1 MKKKT
6 GIVAV
11 TAALCALTMSM
22 GIFAACAPED
32 VKDYTFTEPQITR
45 PAPDEGITID
55 GVLDEQAY
63 TSRRWIRGVKL
74 VTQNPG
80 DDTSIGKDYDAVVRR
95 LENAATVEMTA
106 VIGEKGIYIG
116 VHVDEGE
123 GIVYMNSDRAS
134 FMNSCAELYFA
145 LPGNDDIKNTGSLEI
160 DVMPD
165 GTMRLKKNYATGN
178 WDDFPATYDKASYS
192 AATTDGT
199 INIDAHSYTVEVFLT
214 YEHLDLVQPGASAA
228 IKEEGE
234 IRLNIAPITS
244 YSIDGTTESDRWWW
258 MLGSQLDDGAWG
270 NTDGWYHFDENGLMS
285 YDITIADDIE
295 HGSVM
300 EWVDYDWA
308 AANNSVTFLA
318 KADDGYALTD
328 LTVNG
333 TSYKDNIEYQNTA
346 MTKAAVTIPASV
358 VKENL
363 SVDATFTEF
372 GTEPMQF
379 EASVKGRKVGQDVQF
394 ANGTK
399 VAFEGVIN
407 YEFTVT
413 DGKISGEVVPGLYDI
428 SISGDGLENYSGLT
442 QVSVL
447 PNQALSLTFPYS
459 VFGQY
464 PGTEGTVGNTYAN
477 EDDSRVTLVSGEAF
491 PVTTDSYGDS
501 AFTATFMLSQAEQNN
516 GHGLRYIFD
525 DGVAVQPYV
534 KWGNGA
540 HEGKFIVEWV
550 GTANWG
556 TDSAAGGGNWA
567 TVDLPDSFGTAFDDG
582 TGVDLTIVRDG
593 RDFYVF
599 VSIHGQPETR
609 VLSHKLTVD
618 EKYAEQEG
626 RYGIAVWD
634 QRVGAEIPFDVTE
647 DAQELSALLKLN
659 VTVNQPENGKLT
671 VQDQDSLTVNDELV
685 ITVEPQD
692 GYIVRYLK
700 VNGEEVVV
708 TNGEYRLEKTDL
720 VAFAVNYVVEAA
732 FEAAQSVNV
741 TFDVTPVQ
749 RLGKSDD
756 LSGRTLVFQS
766 SSMSFEAVVKDG
778 TVEAEL
784 YAGLEYTVTVK
795 DAAAF
800 GSVTYQAAV
809 GTTEA
814 ALTFSGYDAFS
825 NTLIGSGTAIDKT
838 HQNEENG
845 YIVKSGT
852 GALWA
857 ATNEAFGDSA
867 FTVTF
872 SASDRTEDFVVAA
885 YAFEMNGTKRVLA
898 VQLDISGNALKV
910 QWRPTWLGSI
920 GFEDSEVINTSWDGL
935 LYEDLSDAFNG
946 SGIDLTLVRSGLT
959 IYVLVNAHGDD
970 DVYYMESYTLDG
982 QFENVKG
989 HWAMGG
995 SNVKDG
1001 AQIEFRLTEGAAAE
1015 QLIKLPVTVQAGEG
1029 GTVTVTNKDSLIVGE
1044 AVEIA
1049 VKADESY
1056 MITSVKVNGE
1066 PVQLTDGKYTL
1077 TFPQGADPNNLK
1089 VYGILAKVTV
1099 EVTFER
1105 AAAEEVTFNVS
1116 SVQRFGTSA
1125 DLNGKTLVFAGAGE
1139 SKTAVVTEGKVTV
1152 QLYEGVD
1159 YTVAVQD
1166 ESYFGSVTVTSE
1178 TKDAIAFTY
1187 DAFTEN
1193 LFGSGG
1199 GPLDDSKAN
1208 GAETS
1213 VTNVNAG
1220 TMWASTKE
1228 TFGDS
1233 AFTITIQK
1241 SDFTKDYFV
1250 LAFIFDDG
1258 KYVMA
1263 SLTEKDRNVRAEW
1276 RGLWVGFG
1284 LDDQANLKYGN
1295 WDGASCEQFNDVF
1308 AGEGVDLTVV
1318 RSGNSFYMFL
1328 SAHGDTESAVLANM
1342 FTVDEKYQTTE
1353 GHWSIGA
1360 GSAAAN
1366 ATFEFVLAEG
1376 ADAVEEWTELLYFYA
1391 EATAQDEN
1399 GQVELS
1405 AGKALRDGGS
1415 ITVTVTAN
1423 TGYAVDKLLVNGEDR
1438 AAELSD
1444 GKLTLTAADCPD
1456 GSRKIV
1462 VSVTFKEATE
1472 VSVTAEVSALRFG
1485 KAVDLESAEVLLSG
1499 SKNATLTI
1507 TGGKMTGMA
1516 VPGTYTATLVGMS
1529 YNSISVTIA
1538 NDGTVSANDGNKLA
1552 FTYDMFKVN
1561 VGAMDDSHENDENAY
1576 LVNGA
1581 AGDLWAIS
1589 NDTFGDS
1596 AMTVTLQESDFTGEY
1611 APIGY
1616 IFDDNKLVMATFKKA
1631 LRAEWR
1637 DDFLPFNL
1645 DKNVLLHSS
1654 GWNGADFPALSE
1666 AFAGDGIDFTLVR
1679 DGLHFYIFVSA
1690 HGSNEKFLATQ
1701 ITISDAYASQQG
1713 HWAIGALTA
1722 AQDAQIDFV
1731 LVEDAE
1737 AVEDLVKLDVTVQ
1750 TATNGSVTVENKDAL
1765 TVGDEVKITVTPEEG
1780 YRLDELTVNGSVVTP
1795 SGDAA
1800 AYSYTYRLPNGVKP
1814 EVTVEAT
1821 FFASEEVSAAVTVS
1835 PVQRLGA
1842 SADLNGKT
1850 LVFVGDYGRLTHE
1863 AAVADGKVTVS
1874 LYTGVDYTVTVKDEP
1889 YYGSQ
1894 SMTGAASAAVSF
1906 TYDAFTAN
1914 LIGNNEGTAI
1924 DDSNANTDTYITATD
1939 GGRFW
1944 AVMNEG
1950 SLDSVFTATF
1960 SAKTSTNSD
1969 AFRTVVYTFEDKAA
1983 VIPIVKK
1990 DNGDQIKVEWQGW
2003 AEFGLTNMLNNV
2015 WNTKRH
2021 GGALYEAYNGDGIDF
2036 IVVRSGRTIYVFL
2049 SEADKPETA
2058 VFFDSYTFDE
2068 KYEGVAGHFG
2078 IGVGSDVPAGSR
2090 LYFDYSEDAEEVA
2103 AWVAKASA
2111 Q

>member
-145 LPGNDDIKNTGSLEI
+145 LPGNDDIKDTGSLEI

-178 WDDFPATYDKASYS
+178 WDDFPTTYDKASYS

-300 EWVDYDWA
+300 EWVNYDWA

-333 TSYKDNIEYQNTA
+333 TSYKDNIEYQNMA
-346 MTKAAVTIPASV
+346 MTKAAVTIPASA

-372 GTEPMQF
+372 GTEPVQF

-394 ANGTK
+394 ADGTE
-399 VAFEGVIN
+399 VNFEGVIN

-413 DGKISGEVVPGLYDI
+413 DGKISGEIVPGLYDI
-428 SISGDGLENYSGLT
+428 SLSGDGTENYSELL

-459 VFGQY
+459 VFEQY
-464 PGTEGTVGNTYAN
+464 PGAEGTVGNAYAN

-491 PVTTDSYGDS
+491 PVTTDFYGDS
-501 AFTATFMLSQAEQNN
+501 AFTATFKLSQAEQNN
-516 GHGLRYIFD
+516 GHGIRYIFD

-550 GTANWG
+550 GTTNWG

-593 RDFYVF
+593 LDFYVF

-618 EKYAEQEG
+618 GKYAGQEG

-634 QRVGAEIPFDVTE
+634 QRAGAEVPFGVTE
-647 DAQELSALLKLN
+647 DAGELSDLLKLN
-659 VTVNQPENGKLT
+659 VTVNQPENGTLT
-671 VQDQDSLTVNDELV
+671 VKDKDSLTVNDELV
-685 ITVEPQD
+685 ITVEPED

-700 VNGEEVVV
+700 VNGEEVAV
-708 TNGEYRLEKTDL
+708 TNGEYRLEKADL
-720 VAFAVNYVVEAA
+720 VAFAVNYVLEAA
-732 FEAAQSVNV
+732 FEAAESANV

-749 RLGKSDD
+749 RLG
-756 LSGRTLVFQS
+756 
-766 SSMSFEAVVKDG
+766 A
-778 TVEAEL
+778 
-784 YAGLEYTVTVK
+784 
-795 DAAAF
+795 
-800 GSVTYQAAV
+800 SV
-809 GTTEA
+809 
-814 ALTFSGYDAFS
+814 D
-825 NTLIGSGTAIDKT
+825 
-838 HQNEENG
+838 
-845 YIVKSGT
+845 
-852 GALWA
+852 
-857 ATNEAFGDSA
+857 
-867 FTVTF
+867 
-872 SASDRTEDFVVAA
+872 
-885 YAFEMNGTKRVLA
+885 M
-898 VQLDISGNALKV
+898 
-910 QWRPTWLGSI
+910 
-920 GFEDSEVINTSWDGL
+920 
-935 LYEDLSDAFNG
+935 
-946 SGIDLTLVRSGLT
+946 
-959 IYVLVNAHGDD
+959 
-970 DVYYMESYTLDG
+970 
-982 QFENVKG
+982 
-989 HWAMGG
+989 
-995 SNVKDG
+995 
-1001 AQIEFRLTEGAAAE
+1001 
-1015 QLIKLPVTVQAGEG
+1015 
-1029 GTVTVTNKDSLIVGE
+1029 
-1044 AVEIA
+1044 
-1049 VKADESY
+1049 
-1056 MITSVKVNGE
+1056 
-1066 PVQLTDGKYTL
+1066 
-1077 TFPQGADPNNLK
+1077 
-1089 VYGILAKVTV
+1089 
-1099 EVTFER
+1099 
-1105 AAAEEVTFNVS
+1105 
-1116 SVQRFGTSA
+1116 
-1125 DLNGKTLVFAGAGE
+1125 NGKTLVFAGAGT
-1139 SKTAVVTEGKVTV
+1139 SKTAVVTDGKVTLDLYKGIDYIVTV
-1152 QLYEGVD
+1152 QG
-1159 YTVAVQD
+1159 
-1166 ESYFGSVTVTSE
+1166 ESYYGSVAVTSE
-1178 TKDAIAFTY
+1178 TKDPIAFTY
-1187 DAFTEN
+1187 DVFTEN

-1199 GPLDDSKAN
+1199 GTLDESKAN
-1208 GAETS
+1208 DADAS

-1220 TMWASTKE
+1220 KMWAATNE

-1233 AFTITIQK
+1233 AFTMTIQQ
-1241 SDFTKDYFV
+1241 SDFTNEYLV
-1250 LAFIFDDG
+1250 VAFMFDDG

-1263 SLTEKDRNVRAEW
+1263 SLTLQDGHVRAEW
-1276 RGLWVGFG
+1276 RGEWGAFG
-1284 LDDQANLKYGN
+1284 LDDRDNLKFQN
-1295 WDGASCEQFNDVF
+1295 WDGATCSQFDEAL
-1308 AGEGVDLTVV
+1308 AGDGVDLTVV

-1328 SAHGDTESAVLANM
+1328 SAHGEPEGAVLANS
-1342 FTVDEKYQTTE
+1342 FTVDEAYQTTK
-1353 GHWSIGA
+1353 GHWALGA
-1360 GSAAAN
+1360 VN
-1366 ATFEFVLAEG
+1366 ATKNAAFEFVLAEG
-1376 ADAVEEWTELLYFYA
+1376 ADAVENWTDLLYFHA

-1399 GQVELS
+1399 GQIELS
-1405 AGKALRDGGS
+1405 AGKALLDGGS

-1423 TGYAVDKLLVNGEDR
+1423 IGYAVEKLLVNGEDR
-1438 AAELSD
+1438 TAELSD

-1456 GSRKIV
+1456 GDRTIV
-1462 VSVTFKEATE
+1462 VSVTFTEATPI
-1472 VSVTAEVSALRFG
+1472 SVTAEVSALRFG
-1485 KAVDLESAEVLLSG
+1485 QEVDLEGVDVLFSG
-1499 SKNATLTI
+1499 SKNETLTVEKGEI
-1507 TGGKMTGMA
+1507 TGMI
-1516 VPGTYTATLVGMS
+1516 VPGTYTVTLVGMS

-1538 NDGTVSANDGNKLA
+1538 NDGTVSANDGDKLA
-1552 FTYDMFKVN
+1552 FTYDMFMADTGV
-1561 VGAMDDSHENDENAY
+1561 MDDSHENDENAY

-1589 NDTFGDS
+1589 NDKFGDS
-1596 AMTVTLQESDFTGEY
+1596 AVTVTLQKSDFTGEY

-1616 IFDDNKLVMATFKKA
+1616 IFDDNKLVMATFKNS

-1645 DKNVLLHSS
+1645 STANLLHSS
-1654 GWNGADFPALSE
+1654 GWNGTDFPALSE
-1666 AFAGDGIDFTLVR
+1666 AFEGDGIDFTLVR

-1713 HWAIGALTA
+1713 HWAIGVLGA
-1722 AQDAQIDFV
+1722 AQDAQIEFV
-1731 LVEDAE
+1731 LVEDAG

-1780 YRLDELTVNGSVVTP
+1780 YLLDELTVNGSTVTP

-1800 AYSYTYRLPNGVKP
+1800 AYSYTYRLPNGAKP
-1814 EVTVEAT
+1814 EVTVGAT
-1821 FFASEEVSAAVTVS
+1821 FFASEEVSATVTVS

-1842 SADLNGKT
+1842 SVDMNGRT

-1863 AAVADGKVTVS
+1863 AVVADGQVTVS
-1874 LYTGVDYTVTVKDEP
+1874 LHTGVEYTVTVKDEP
-1889 YYGSQ
+1889 YYVSQ
-1894 SMTGAASAAVSF
+1894 SMTGAASATVSF
-1906 TYDAFTAN
+1906 IYDAFSAN
-1914 LIGNNEGTAI
+1914 GIGANEGTAI
-1924 DDSNANTDTYITATD
+1924 DDSNANTDKYITATE
-1939 GGRFW
+1939 GGRIW

-1950 SLDSVFTATF
+1950 SLNSVFKATF
-1960 SAKTSTNSD
+1960 SSKTST
-1969 AFRTVVYTFEDKAA
+1969 AEGEFRTVVYTFEDKAA
-1983 VIPIVKK
+1983 VIPLVKK
-1990 DNGDQIKVEWQGW
+1990 GDGDQIKVEWQGW
-2003 AEFGLTNMLNNV
+2003 AEFGLNNMLNNV
-2015 WNTKRH
+2015 WNSKQY
-2021 GGALYEAYNGDGIDF
+2021 GGALYKAYNGDGIDF
-2036 IVVRSGRTIYVFL
+2036 IVVRSGRTVYVFL

-2068 KYEGVAGHFG
+2068 KYEDVAGHFG
-2078 IGVGSDVPAGSR
+2078 IGIGNDAPAGSK

-2103 AWVAKASA
+2103 AWLAKVPA
-2111 Q
+2111 QE